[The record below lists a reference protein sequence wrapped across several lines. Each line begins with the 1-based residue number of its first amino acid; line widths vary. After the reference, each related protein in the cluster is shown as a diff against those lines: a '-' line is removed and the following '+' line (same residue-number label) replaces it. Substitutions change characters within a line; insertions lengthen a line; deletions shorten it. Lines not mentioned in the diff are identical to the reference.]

1 MADTSKALETMVR
14 NVESQT
20 GKTMKQ
26 LGQIIAKSGLTKHG
40 EIRSMLMDKFG
51 LGHGAANTVVHLA
64 LKSDGQSAAEAK
76 GLSGTDLL
84 AEIYQGKKAALRP
97 VHDRILT
104 LLAKLGEFETAPKKG
119 YLSYRRKKQFAMV
132 GPKTNTEVEVGLSAK
147 SLPKH
152 ARLKE
157 MPPASMCRYTT
168 RLSTVEEVDATLA
181 EWLKTSYGEAG

>member
-1 MADTSKALETMVR
+1 MADSDKALQTMVK
-14 NVESQT
+14 NIEATT

-26 LGQIIAKSGLTKHG
+26 LAQVIEKSGLAKHG
-40 EIRSMLMDKFG
+40 EIRTMLMKTYG

-76 GLSGTDLL
+76 ELSADDVLG
-84 AEIYQGKKAALRP
+84 EIYQKHEELRP
-97 VHDRILT
+97 VHDQILKV
-104 LLAKLGEFETAPKKG
+104 LEQLGDFEAAPKKG
-119 YLSYRRKKQFAMV
+119 YVSYRRKKQFAMV
-132 GPKTNTEVEVGLSAK
+132 GPKTKTAIEVGLAAK

-168 RLSTVEEVDATLA
+168 RISTVAEVDATLA
-181 EWLKTSYGEAG
+181 GWLKTSYTEAG